1 MDIIIKMYL
10 PISDISSVQLLS
22 QVRLSETLWTSAC
35 QPSLAITISH
45 ILLKLMSN
53 HLILCHP
60 PSPSALNFS
69 QGLFHFVIFSHQVAK
84 VLELQLQCGEGNG
97 TPLQYLP
104 GKSHRWRSL

>member
-1 MDIIIKMYL
+1 MASL
-10 PISDISSVQLLS
+10 SFSISRSLLQLMFIES
-22 QVRLSETLWTSAC
+22 MM
-35 QPSLAITISH
+35 P
-45 ILLKLMSN
+45 SN

-97 TPLQYLP
+97 TPLQYFCLENP
-104 GKSHRWRSL
+104 MDGGACRLQSMGSLRVGHD